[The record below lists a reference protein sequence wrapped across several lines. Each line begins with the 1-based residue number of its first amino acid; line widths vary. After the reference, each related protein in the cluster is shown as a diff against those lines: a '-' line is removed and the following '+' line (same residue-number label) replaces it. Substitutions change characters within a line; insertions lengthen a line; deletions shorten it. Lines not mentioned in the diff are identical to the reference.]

1 MNSSCS
7 PFSAE
12 HALSQFAP
20 LFLHF
25 MLSCTLFSQH
35 SSCFYL
41 SLSIFSIHDPLQILS
56 LCMTLRSYP
65 SPARPN
71 VYFKPWKSILGRVL
85 YRERSYGCVRKGSV
99 LFPWGAMGSLW
110 WRLGQPNAHTLHTFA
125 SQTTHPACR
134 VVSVS
139 IVQRVGGRMLLFPA
153 GGKKRLEIS
162 QLHIHMRTKRGAPP
176 PRWQG
181 AEGIQEDYNLRIQ
194 KMRWYTKEK
203 DWYKYIY
210 LYMDVYLCK

>member
-56 LCMTLRSYP
+56 LCMTLCSYP

-71 VYFKPWKSILGRVL
+71 IYFKPWKSILGRVL

-110 WRLGQPNAHTLHTFA
+110 WRLQHWGNLMHIRCTPLLPKPPTPPAGSYLSPSCRGWEAECCSFLQGEKEIRDFP
-125 SQTTHPACR
+125 TTHSYADQKR
-134 VVSVS
+134 GSSSTVA
-139 IVQRVGGRMLLFPA
+139 GGRGYSRRIQLKNTKDEMVHQR
-153 GGKKRLEIS
+153 KRL
-162 QLHIHMRTKRGAPP
+162 
-176 PRWQG
+176 
-181 AEGIQEDYNLRIQ
+181 
-194 KMRWYTKEK
+194 
-203 DWYKYIY
+203 
-210 LYMDVYLCK
+210 V